1 MIPNHPPDQTA
12 EDEKD
17 ADAFPRPGTPRTL
30 EDYRALFEA
39 NQAVMLM
46 VDPERGMI
54 FDANPAAAHFY
65 GYSIE
70 TLRQMPISA
79 INCLSPEEISQRIA
93 EAKAKTRNYF
103 LFRHRLSSGEIRDV
117 EVFSSPIRFEGKTL
131 LFSIIHDVTEKVVA
145 ERSLRESEALLRSIF
160 ESTPDLLLLI
170 DRDLRIVLSNWK
182 GRDFVPLEERAGLPH
197 CHKVFMGR
205 ERPCEPCYA
214 MEVFASGKPLIYERY
229 NPNPKVGHIEV
240 HAYPIFGADGKVAMA
255 VEHVRDINERKRAER
270 EKAEL
275 EARLEEVRRLE
286 SIGTLA
292 GGIAHDFNNLL
303 MAIMGNVSIM
313 QMEAAGRP
321 ELEQGLKRI
330 EECVR
335 RGADLT
341 RQILGFA
348 RGGKYVVEA
357 IDLNRVVSDCLS
369 LFSPTRKDI
378 STVLRKGEDLVIVD
392 ADKGQ
397 LDQVFLNI
405 FINAGQAMP
414 KGGELTID
422 IGREE
427 IHEAAA
433 RRLDIKPGLYCSVSI
448 TDTGIGIEEKNLPH
462 IFEPFF
468 TTKPVGQGTG
478 LGLASAYGILR
489 NHGGMITV
497 QSQVGVGSTFT
508 VYLPEGSE
516 RPVREKPLME
526 AATLEGITVLVVD
539 DEAMIRE
546 TASAM
551 LAYSGA
557 KVLEAEGGESAIRL
571 YSENKDKID
580 VIILDMVMPNMRGGE
595 TFKRLKAINPTVKVI
610 LSSGYSMNREAEE
623 IMSCGCIGFLQ
634 KPFGRNELT
643 AIVKETI
650 GK

>member
-1 MIPNHPPDQTA
+1 MIPDRPPDQK
-12 EDEKD
+12 EEEKRD
-17 ADAFPRPGTPRTL
+17 MDNYPSSDNPRTL
-30 EDYRALFEA
+30 EDYRELFEA

-46 VDPERGMI
+46 IDPEKGVI
-54 FDANPAAAHFY
+54 FDANPAAAGFY

-70 TLRQMPISA
+70 TLRAMPVSA
-79 INCLSPEEISQRIA
+79 INCLSPAEISQRMS
-93 EAKAKTRNYF
+93 EAREKKRNYF

-117 EVFSSPIRFEGKTL
+117 EVFSSPIKFKGKTL
-131 LFSIIHDVTEKVVA
+131 LFSVIHDVTEKVTA
-145 ERSLRESEALLRSIF
+145 ERALRESEALLRSIF
-160 ESTPDLLLLI
+160 DSTPDLLLLI
-170 DRDLRIVLSNWK
+170 DRDLRIALSNWR
-182 GRDFVPLEERAGLPH
+182 GREFVPWEERAGLPH
-197 CHKVFMGR
+197 CYKVFMGR
-205 ERPCEPCYA
+205 ESPCEPCYA
-214 MEVFASGKPLIYERY
+214 MEVFKSGNPLIYERY

-240 HAYPIFGADGKVAMA
+240 HAYPIFGADGSVAMA

-303 MAIMGNVSIM
+303 MAIMGSVSIM
-313 QMEAAGRP
+313 QMEAEGRP
-321 ELEQGLKRI
+321 ELEEGLKRI
-330 EECVR
+330 ESCVR

-357 IDLNRVVSDCLS
+357 VDLNKVLSDCLA
-369 LFSPTRKDI
+369 LFSRTRKDI
-378 STVLRKGEDLVIVD
+378 NISLRREGEPLIVD
-392 ADKGQ
+392 GDKGQ

-405 FINAGQAMP
+405 LINAGQAMP

-422 IGREE
+422 CGREE
-427 IHEAAA
+427 IEKTSA
-433 RRLDIKPGLYCSVSI
+433 RRLDIEPGIHVRVSI
-448 TDTGIGIEEKNLPH
+448 TDTGVGIEEKNLPH

-478 LGLASAYGILR
+478 LGLASAYGIIR

-497 QSQVGVGSTFT
+497 KSEQGKGSTFT
-508 VYLPEGSE
+508 IYLPQGSGT
-516 RPVREKPLME
+516 PLKEKSRTE
-526 AATLEGITVLVVD
+526 AASLEGITILVVD

-557 KVLEAEGGESAIRL
+557 KVLEADGGQSALKL

-580 VIILDMVMPNMRGGE
+580 LIILDMVMPNMRGGE
-595 TFKRLKAINPTVKVI
+595 AFERLKALNPAVKVI
-610 LSSGYSMNREAEE
+610 LSSGYSLNREAEE
-623 IMSCGCIGFLQ
+623 IMSKGCIGFLQ

-643 AIVKETI
+643 KLVKEAI
-650 GK
+650 EK